1 MFRDGPVKETRLA
14 VDGLSVLHSPSPAP
28 RPAADRSRV
37 LRRALTV
44 VAAGCGV
51 PYTVSLLPG
60 VRPEAGFSLV
70 LDGWCQTVFVAA
82 VIGLAF
88 CRAAASRQ
96 DRRAWTAFGLG
107 LASFLAGTLVYYARY
122 QDLAVVPYPAW
133 SDLGWVL
140 FYPFVYAGLTGM
152 LRTRVTRL
160 GAGVWLDG
168 LVVGLTV
175 AAAGAAFALGAAV
188 RAAEGKLD
196 VVLVSLAYPVADLAL
211 LTLVGGGIAV
221 IGRGAGPAWW
231 WISGGMG
238 LFVVVDTVYAFQLA
252 HGTYVDGGPV
262 DLGWALAFAC
272 FGAAATR
279 RPAAERARRR
289 EGTEA
294 LVLPGVCAVGAL
306 ALLLY
311 GYLGTGEPLAGWL
324 AIGAVLAALARTGLS
339 FRVVKALA
347 DSRRQ
352 ARTDELTGLV
362 NRRGVYELL
371 APLDAEL
378 AAGGEVA
385 VLLIDLDRFKEINDS
400 LGHAA
405 GDELLRQVGPR
416 LVPDLRATDVLARLG
431 GDEFVVLARDLDADG
446 ASALAERIRT
456 RLQQPFRSGSM
467 DLTVD
472 ASIGIAVG
480 PAQAHWAEGLL
491 QMADLA
497 MYAAKR
503 RRTGV
508 AVYDEAR
515 DGQGRH
521 RLELADQ
528 LRRGIAGG
536 ELVLHYQPKLAFDG
550 DHVVGAEALVRWHHP
565 EHGLLFP
572 DAFIELAES
581 SGLMGELT
589 VAVLDLALAQARA
602 WSDLGHRL
610 SVAVNVSPSNLVDD
624 RFPEE
629 VAQRLQ
635 AHGLPA
641 SALVLEV
648 TESLLME
655 DRERAV
661 SVLRRLRDAGVG
673 IAIDDY
679 GTGYS
684 SLAYLAEL
692 PVTEL
697 KLDRAFVGTMVDSPR
712 NSAIVTSTLQLSH
725 ALGLVLV
732 AEGAEDQATV
742 DALADLGCD
751 QVQGYHLSRPLPP
764 EQLLGWLSDRAA
776 AVRPATV
783 PA

>member
-1 MFRDGPVKETRLA
+1 M
-14 VDGLSVLHSPSPAP
+14 LHSPPPAP
-28 RPAADRSRV
+28 RPVADRSRV
-37 LRRALTV
+37 LRRVLQA
-44 VAAGCGV
+44 VAAGSGV
-51 PYTVSLLPG
+51 PYLVSLLPG

-82 VIGLAF
+82 VIGLVS
-88 CRAAASRQ
+88 CRAVASDQ
-96 DRRAWTAFGLG
+96 DRRAWAAFGVG

-140 FYPFVYAGLTGM
+140 FYPFVYVALLGM
-152 LRTRVTRL
+152 LRTRVPRL
-160 GAGVWLDG
+160 SARVWLDG

-175 AAAGAAFALGAAV
+175 AAAGAAFALGAAL
-188 RAAEGKLD
+188 RAAEGNLD
-196 VVLVSLAYPVADLAL
+196 VVLVGLAYPVADLVL
-211 LTLVGGGIAV
+211 LTLVAGAIAV
-221 IGRGAGPAWW
+221 MGRGAGASWW
-231 WISGGMG
+231 WISGGLG
-238 LFVVVDTVYAFQLA
+238 LFAVVDTVYAFQLA
-252 HGTYVDGGPV
+252 HGSYVDGGPV
-262 DLGWALAFAC
+262 DLGWGLAFAC
-272 FGAAATR
+272 FGAAAAR
-279 RPAAERARRR
+279 HPAREPGRRR
-289 EGTEA
+289 EGADA
-294 LVLPGVCAVGAL
+294 LVLPAVCVLGAL
-306 ALLLY
+306 ALLLR
-311 GYLGTGEPLAGWL
+311 GYLGDESEPLAGWL
-324 AIGAVLAALARTGLS
+324 ALGAVLAALARTALS
-339 FRVVKALA
+339 FHDVKALA

-371 APLDAEL
+371 ATLDEEL
-378 AAGGEVA
+378 AAGAEMA
-385 VLLIDLDRFKEINDS
+385 VLLVDLDRFKEINDS

-416 LVPDLRATDVLARLG
+416 LAADLRATDVLARLG
-431 GDEFVVLARDLDADG
+431 GDEFVVVARDLDADG
-446 ASALAERIRT
+446 ATALGERIRT
-456 RLQQPFRSGSM
+456 HLREPFRSGSM

-472 ASIGIAVG
+472 ASVGIAVG
-480 PAQAHWAEGLL
+480 PVQACCAEELL

-508 AVYDEAR
+508 AVFDEAR

-550 DHVVGAEALVRWHHP
+550 DHVVGVEALARWRHP
-565 EHGLLFP
+565 ERGLLFP
-572 DAFIELAES
+572 DTFIEVAES

-589 VAVLDLALAQARA
+589 VAVLDLALAQVRTWA
-602 WSDLGHRL
+602 DTGHRL

-624 RFPEE
+624 RFPDE
-629 VAQRLQ
+629 VAQRLRV
-635 AHGLPA
+635 HGLPA

-697 KLDRAFVGTMVDSPR
+697 KLDRAFVGSMVDSPR

-764 EQLLGWLSDRAA
+764 EQLLGWLRDRAARAA
-776 AVRPATV
+776 AVPA
-783 PA
+783 

>member
-1 MFRDGPVKETRLA
+1 MVPDGAVKDTGPA
-14 VDGLSVLHSPSPAP
+14 VDALSVLHHPPPAP
-28 RPAADRSRV
+28 RPAADRSRA
-37 LRRALTV
+37 LRRALQV
-44 VAAGCGV
+44 VAAGSGT
-51 PYTVSLLPG
+51 PYLVSLLPG
-60 VRPEAGFSLV
+60 VRLEAGFSLV

-82 VIGLAF
+82 VIGLVF
-88 CRAAASRQ
+88 CRAVASHRE
-96 DRRAWTAFGLG
+96 RRAWSAFGLG
-107 LASFLAGTLVYYARY
+107 LTSFLAGTLVYYASY

-140 FYPFVYAGLTGM
+140 FYPFVYVGLLDM
-152 LRTRVTRL
+152 LRTRVPRL
-160 GAGVWLDG
+160 GASVWLDG

-188 RAAEGKLD
+188 RAAEGNLD

-211 LTLVGGGIAV
+211 LTLVAGAIAV
-221 IGRGAGPAWW
+221 IGRGAGASWW

-262 DLGWALAFAC
+262 DLGWGLAFVC

-279 RPAAERARRR
+279 RPAREQGRRR
-289 EGTEA
+289 EGADA
-294 LVLPGVCAVGAL
+294 LVLPGVCALGAL
-306 ALLLY
+306 ALLLE

-324 AIGAVLAALARTGLS
+324 AIGAVLAALARTALS
-339 FRVVKALA
+339 FRDVRALA

-371 APLDAEL
+371 SSLDAEL
-378 AAGGEVA
+378 AAGAEVA
-385 VLLIDLDRFKEINDS
+385 VLLVDLDRFKEINDS

-416 LVPDLRATDVLARLG
+416 LVADLRATDVLARLG
-431 GDEFVVLARDLDADG
+431 GDEFVIVARDLDADG
-446 ASALAERIRT
+446 ATALAERMRA

-467 DLTVD
+467 DLSVD
-472 ASIGIAVG
+472 GSVGIAVG
-480 PAQAHWAEGLL
+480 PVQARCAEELL

-515 DGQGRH
+515 DGEGRH

-528 LRRGIAGG
+528 LRRGIAGD

-550 DHVVGAEALVRWHHP
+550 DHVVGAEALVRWRHP
-565 EHGLLFP
+565 ERGLLFP
-572 DAFIELAES
+572 DAFIDVAES
-581 SGLMGELT
+581 FGLMGELT
-589 VAVLDLALAQARA
+589 VAVLDLALAQART
-602 WSDLGHRL
+602 WTDLGHRL

-624 RFPEE
+624 GFPDE
-629 VAQRLQ
+629 VARRLQ

-641 SALVLEV
+641 SSLVLEV

-764 EQLLGWLSDRAA
+764 ERLLGWLHDRAT
-776 AVRPATV
+776 RPVTV